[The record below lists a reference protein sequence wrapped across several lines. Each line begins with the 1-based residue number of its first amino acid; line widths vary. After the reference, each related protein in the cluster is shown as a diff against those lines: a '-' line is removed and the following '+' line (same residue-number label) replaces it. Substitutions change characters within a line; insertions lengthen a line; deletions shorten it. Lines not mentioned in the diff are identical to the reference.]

1 MFSGTNESD
10 VAAKVLDRI
19 WADER
24 GGLYDE
30 GSGNDESESEGEAA
44 DEESSGFEKK
54 DGERESLGAAATEE
68 RMEGWRPLYWWVFL
82 LYGPYGAAK
91 FACDVH
97 SLLSINVNTYILEV
111 MVAMLNVKELGHK
124 KNWRGRPHR
133 VEGTPKLLI
142 FLLHF
147 KMMK

>member
-1 MFSGTNESD
+1 LWNKAKDIHKYLRKWYAYWLEECDSTGKFPSGTNESD

-44 DEESSGFEKK
+44 EDEESSGFEKK
-54 DGERESLGAAATEE
+54 DGERRSLGAAATEE

-97 SLLSINVNTYILEV
+97 PLLSINVNTYILQLV
-111 MVAMLNVKELGHK
+111 
-124 KNWRGRPHR
+124 
-133 VEGTPKLLI
+133 
-142 FLLHF
+142 FLH
-147 KMMK
+147 